1 MDALVEAR
9 MQMIEAGGRTAES
22 FGISGLLGRIY
33 MFLYLSREPQCLAEI
48 AEGLGVSK
56 ASASIACRQLQSLAA
71 VKPVW
76 RKGDRRDFYEAET
89 NLRTLLRKGV
99 LDGVNRKLDSAREQI
114 RQCHDLLNRHA
125 AGGEHAAFVLQRL
138 KEAEKVRAK
147 LHFLLN
153 NPLLQKLF

>member
-1 MDALVEAR
+1 M
-9 MQMIEAGGRTAES
+9 
-22 FGISGLLGRIY
+22 
-33 MFLYLSREPQCLAEI
+33 
-48 AEGLGVSK
+48 
-56 ASASIACRQLQSLAA
+56 
-71 VKPVW
+71 KPVW

-114 RQCHDLLNRHA
+114 RQCRDLLDRHA
-125 AGGEHAAFVLQRL
+125 SGERAIFVLQRL
-138 KEAEKVRAK
+138 REAEKVRAK